1 MYEEFVL
8 PSYEPILDVVEE
20 FGVKNIILR
29 TYANSKVLLPSI
41 FQTRINCLWAC
52 ECTDPSM
59 DYRLIRS
66 AFGSDLRLI
75 GGINSNILL
84 GDKKGIRKEIEDKVP
99 PLLEEGGFVP
109 LLDGRIREVV
119 PYENYKYYRQLL
131 EEIVI
136 GDISD

>member
-1 MYEEFVL
+1 
-8 PSYEPILDVVEE
+8 
-20 FGVKNIILR
+20 
-29 TYANSKVLLPSI
+29 
-41 FQTRINCLWAC
+41 
-52 ECTDPSM
+52 M

-66 AFGSDLRLI
+66 EFGSDLRLI

-84 GDKKGIRKEIEDKVP
+84 GDKKAIRKEIEDKVP
-99 PLLEEGGFVP
+99 PLLDEGGFVP
-109 LLDGRIREVV
+109 LLDGRIREIV